1 MFDAIGGD
9 LAGIFLQQMPYG
21 STLYNYG
28 GLSGKPLGN
37 IGISDCIFYDK
48 AVKGFWLGP
57 WLMSLKPLESK
68 AYG

>member
-1 MFDAIGGD
+1 
-9 LAGIFLQQMPYG
+9 MPYG

-28 GLSGKPLGN
+28 GLSGKALGN

-48 AVKGFWLGP
+48 AVKGFWVGP
-57 WLMSLKPLESK
+57 WLRSLKPLESK